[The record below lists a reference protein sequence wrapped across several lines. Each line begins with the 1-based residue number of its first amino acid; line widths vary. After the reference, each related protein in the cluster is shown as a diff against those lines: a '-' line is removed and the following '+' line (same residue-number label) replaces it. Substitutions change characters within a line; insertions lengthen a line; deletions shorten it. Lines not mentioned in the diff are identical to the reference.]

1 MSRRPA
7 GAVVTCGTFDGVHR
21 GHQAV
26 LGEVTRR
33 ARAHGSTSVLVSFE
47 PHPLAVVN
55 PAAAPQLLTLPDE
68 KQELVTAHGIERFVL
83 MPFTPA
89 VAQLDAEAFVRRL
102 REEYALRELVMGYD
116 HGFGRGRSGDVE
128 LVRRLAT
135 AQGFAVTVVDAVR
148 DNGQPI
154 SSTLIRTALAHG
166 DLDAAARWLGRP
178 YGIRGTVVRGA
189 GRGRTIGVPTLNLAP
204 PDSRKLLPPDG
215 VYAVRVRILE
225 SGSRSLE
232 AGPGI
237 LAPDSRLLEYGGM
250 MNQGAR
256 PTFGE
261 QARTLEIHLFD
272 FDGDLYGATVDVAW
286 VRRLRDVQ
294 AFPSR
299 EALVAQLERD
309 RQAARA
315 TLNRRET

>member
-1 MSRRPA
+1 MPQP
-7 GAVVTCGTFDGVHR
+7 AVVTMGTFDGVHR

-26 LGEVTRR
+26 LAEVTRR
-33 ARAHGSTSVLVSFE
+33 ARAGKLASVLVTFD

-55 PAAAPQLLTLPDE
+55 PAAAPKLLTLPAE
-68 KQELVTAHGIERFVL
+68 KEDLVRAQGIERFVL

-89 VAQLDAEAFVRRL
+89 VAQLDAEAFVGRL
-102 REEYALRELVMGYD
+102 CDEYGMRELVMGYD
-116 HGFGRGRSGDVE
+116 HGFGRGRAGDVD
-128 LVRRLAT
+128 LVQRLTQVRDFEMA
-135 AQGFAVTVVDAVR
+135 VVDAVR

-166 DLDAAARWLGRP
+166 DLDAAARWLGRS

-189 GRGRTIGVPTLNLAP
+189 GRGRTIGVPTLNLEAP
-204 PDSRKLLPPDG
+204 DARKLLPPDG

-225 SGSRSLE
+225 SGTR
-232 AGPGI
+232 I
-237 LAPDSRLLEYGGM
+237 LAPDSKILGGM

-261 QARTLEIHLFD
+261 QARTLEVHLFD
-272 FDGDLYGATVDVAW
+272 FDGELYGETVDVEW
-286 VRRLRDVQ
+286 VRRLREVQ

-315 TLNRRET
+315 TLNR

>member
-1 MSRRPA
+1 MSRP
-7 GAVVTCGTFDGVHR
+7 AVVTLGTFDGVHR

-26 LGEVTRR
+26 LAEVTRR
-33 ARAHGSTSVLVSFE
+33 ARAGKLTSVLVTFD

-55 PAAAPQLLTLPDE
+55 PPAAPKLLTLPEE
-68 KQELVTAHGIERFVL
+68 KKDLVTAAGIEQFVL

-102 REEYALRELVMGYD
+102 CDEYAMREFVMGYD

-128 LVRRLAT
+128 LVQRLART
-135 AQGFAVTVVDAVR
+135 QDFAVAVVEAVR

-166 DLDAAARWLGRP
+166 DLEAAGPWLGRS
-178 YGIRGTVVRGA
+178 YGIRGKVVRGA
-189 GRGRTIGVPTLNLAP
+189 GRGRTIGVPTLNLEAP
-204 PDSRKLLPPDG
+204 DARKLLPPDG
-215 VYAVRVRILE
+215 VYAVRVKLKDARVF
-225 SGSRSLE
+225 
-232 AGPGI
+232 
-237 LAPDSRLLEYGGM
+237 GGM

-261 QARTLEIHLFD
+261 QARTLEVHLFD
-272 FDGDLYGATVDVAW
+272 FDGELYGETVDVAW
-286 VRRLRDVQ
+286 VRRLREVQ

-315 TLNRRET
+315 TLNR

>member
-1 MSRRPA
+1 MAQP
-7 GAVVTCGTFDGVHR
+7 AVVTMGTFDGLHR

-26 LGEVTRR
+26 LAEVKRR
-33 ARAHGSTSVLVSFE
+33 ARAAKLASVLVTFD

-55 PAAAPQLLTLPDE
+55 PAAAPKLLTLPAE
-68 KQELVTAHGIERFVL
+68 KEALVQAEGIDRFVL

-102 REEYALRELVMGYD
+102 CDEYGMRELVMGYD
-116 HGFGRGRSGDVE
+116 HGFGRGRAGDVE
-128 LVRRLAT
+128 LVERLARE
-135 AQGFAVTVVDAVR
+135 QGFRMAVVDAVR

-154 SSTLIRTALAHG
+154 SSTLIRTAVAHG
-166 DLDAAARWLGRP
+166 DLESATRWLGRR

-189 GRGRTIGVPTLNLAP
+189 GRGRTIGIPTINLES
-204 PDSRKLLPPDG
+204 PDPRKLLPPDG
-215 VYAVRVRILE
+215 VYAVRVRIL
-225 SGSRSLE
+225 GSK
-232 AGPGI
+232 I
-237 LAPDSRLLEYGGM
+237 FGGM
-250 MNQGAR
+250 MNQGPR

-261 QARTLEIHLFD
+261 QARALEVHLFD
-272 FDGDLYGATVDVAW
+272 FDGELYGETVDVEW

-309 RQAARA
+309 RQAAQA
-315 TLNRRET
+315 TLNR

>member
-1 MSRRPA
+1 MSRP
-7 GAVVTCGTFDGVHR
+7 AVVTLGTFDGVHR

-26 LGEVTRR
+26 LAEVTRR
-33 ARAHGSTSVLVSFE
+33 ARAGKLTSVLVTFD

-55 PAAAPQLLTLPDE
+55 PPAAPKLLTLSEE
-68 KQELVTAHGIERFVL
+68 KKDLVTAAGIEQFVL

-102 REEYALRELVMGYD
+102 CDEYAMRELVMGYD

-128 LVRRLAT
+128 LVQRLART
-135 AQGFAVTVVDAVR
+135 QDFAVAVVDAVR
-148 DNGQPI
+148 DNGQPV

-166 DLDAAARWLGRP
+166 DLEAAGRWLGRS
-178 YGIRGTVVRGA
+178 YGIRGKVVRGA
-189 GRGRTIGVPTLNLAP
+189 GRGRTIGVPTLNLEAP
-204 PDSRKLLPPDG
+204 DARKLLPPDG

-225 SGSRSLE
+225 SGSRIQT
-232 AGPGI
+232 PGSKI
-237 LAPDSRLLEYGGM
+237 LDYGGM

-261 QARTLEIHLFD
+261 QARTLEVHLFD
-272 FDGDLYGATVDVAW
+272 FDGELYGETVDVAW
-286 VRRLRDVQ
+286 VRRLREVQ
-294 AFPSR
+294 VFPTR

-315 TLNRRET
+315 TLNR